1 MKVGGKM
8 ILIIAEMMLSLLNK
22 LGIIIILA
30 VIISKVGIFRKL
42 IIKKNITLLDKIIL
56 SVIFGLIGIMGTYS
70 SVPINGALANTRAV
84 GVMVGALLGGPMVG
98 LLAGLIAGGHRYLI
112 DIGGFTAFACGVST
126 IVEGLIGGY
135 AHYYIKNRKNKW
147 EAAFIIGIVAEIVQM
162 IIILMIARPFGN
174 ALELVKIILF
184 PMVVVNSFGIAIFIG
199 IIENIYAEYDRIA
212 ASQAEK
218 TLKIANLT
226 LPFFRQGLNHEVA
239 QKVVDIIYDFVDV
252 AAVTITN
259 CNEILA
265 HKGLG
270 EDHHIQGRGL
280 QTEATRE
287 VIETEKYKLIHKK
300 EDIGCN
306 RLDCQLRSAVIV
318 PLKERDRIVGTLKLY
333 KKEENSITP
342 IDIQLALG
350 LAQLFSTQIELSR
363 VDEQKKLITEAELK
377 SLQAQINPHFL
388 FNAINTVVSFIQ
400 VDTTKAKQL
409 LISLADLFR
418 KSLSNNQDMVDM
430 DVELKHIASYLEIEK
445 ARFGDKLQVKYD
457 LEDHLTCK
465 LPPLILQPIVENA
478 VVHGILPRKNGGLV
492 TIRCKKEENNILLEV
507 IDDGVGI
514 EAGQLNSL
522 MHQTTSGN
530 SVGLN
535 NVNKRLI
542 NLYGEEYRLQIHS
555 IYSEGTSVLIKIP
568 CVEGRYSC
576 EVKEGVA

>member
-1 MKVGGKM
+1 
-8 ILIIAEMMLSLLNK
+8 MMLSLLNK

-30 VIISKVGIFRKL
+30 FIISKVGTFRKL
-42 IIKKNITLLDKIIL
+42 IIKKHITLLDKIIL

-70 SVPINGALANTRAV
+70 SVPINGALANTRVV
-84 GVMVGALLGGPMVG
+84 GVMVGALLGGPTVG

-135 AHYYIKNRKNKW
+135 AHNYIKHKRNKW
-147 EAAFIIGIVAEIVQM
+147 ESAFIIGVIAEIAQM
-162 IIILMIARPFGN
+162 LIILMIARPFGN

-199 IIENIYAEYDRIA
+199 IIENIYSEYDRIA

-226 LPFFRQGLNHEVA
+226 LPYFRQGLNNEVA

-265 HKGLG
+265 HRGLG
-270 EDHHIQGRGL
+270 EDHHVRGYGL

-287 VIETEKYKLIHKK
+287 VIETEKYRVIHNK
-300 EDIGCN
+300 EGIGCN
-306 RLDCQLRSAVIV
+306 RPNCQLRSAVIV
-318 PLKERDRIVGTLKLY
+318 PLKERDRAVGTLKLY

-342 IDIQLALG
+342 IDIELALG

-388 FNAINTVVSFIQ
+388 FNAINTIVSFVQ
-400 VDTTKAKQL
+400 LDTVKAKQL
-409 LISLADLFR
+409 LVSLADLFR
-418 KSLSNNQDMVDM
+418 KSLSNNQDMVGM

-445 ARFGDKLQVKYD
+445 ARFGDKLQVRYD
-457 LEDHLTCK
+457 LEDNLSWK

-478 VVHGILPRKNGGLV
+478 VVHGILPKKNGGLV
-492 TIRCKKEENNILLEV
+492 TIRCRKEGKDILLEV
-507 IDDGVGI
+507 IDNGVGM
-514 EAGQLNSL
+514 EAEQLKYIID
-522 MHQTTSGN
+522 HTSSSN

-555 IYSEGTSVLIKIP
+555 EYNEGTSVLIRIP

-576 EVKEGVA
+576 EVKEVVA